1 MSYFSAF
8 QPLADGVW
16 AALSGV
22 NAGIID
28 LGDQTII
35 FDTMALPRD
44 AYELKAKAEELTGRQ
59 ATYVINSHVHPDH
72 IHGNIAF
79 AAHATIISS
88 STTRQ
93 AMVKGAAASLEKMK
107 DDIRAGEEGVRRR
120 LAAATDE
127 AERAALQKEL
137 EEYAEFFAAYP
148 APADLRYPTL
158 TFEQRIS
165 FHGSKR
171 TAHLLTFGGAHSP
184 CDAVLWL
191 PEDGILFIG
200 DLVIPGD
207 NLIVTLGFPA
217 NWLPIL
223 DQLEALGAKTLVPGH
238 GKPVDAA
245 EGYAWSRQYLTAL
258 FKRAEEVAASGEPVE
273 SISVPEGMGEY
284 WYRKNIQSL
293 ISRR

>member
-1 MSYFSAF
+1 MSNFSSF

-28 LGDQTII
+28 LGDQTLI

-44 AYELKAKAEELTGRQ
+44 AYELKAKAEELTGRP
-59 ATYVINSHVHPDH
+59 ATFVINSHVHPDH
-72 IHGNIAF
+72 IQGNIAF
-79 AAHATIISS
+79 ADHATIIASS
-88 STTRQ
+88 VTRL
-93 AMVKGAAASLEKMK
+93 AIAETGARGLVGMLGNMRDHQETARK
-107 DDIRAGEEGVRRR
+107 R
-120 LAAATDE
+120 LAAATTDE
-127 AERAALQKEL
+127 ERAACEAELQEW
-137 EEYAEFFAAYP
+137 EEFFAAYP
-148 APADLRYPTL
+148 TPADLRVPTL
-158 TFEQRIS
+158 SFEQQLT

-191 PEDGILFIG
+191 PAEGILFVG
-200 DLVIPGD
+200 DLVIPGG
-207 NLIVTLGFPA
+207 NLIVTLGTPQ

-223 DQLEALGAKTLVPGH
+223 EQLEALGAQRLVPGH
-238 GKPVDAA
+238 GNPVDAA

-258 FKRAEEVAASGEPVE
+258 FQRAAEVAASGEPVE
-273 SISVPEGMGEY
+273 SIAVPEGLGEY

-293 ISRR
+293 IGRE